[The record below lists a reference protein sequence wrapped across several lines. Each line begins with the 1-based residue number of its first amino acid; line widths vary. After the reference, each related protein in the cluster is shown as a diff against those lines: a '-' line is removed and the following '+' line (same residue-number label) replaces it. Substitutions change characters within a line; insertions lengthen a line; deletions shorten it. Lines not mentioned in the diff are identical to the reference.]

1 MTDAGASSEI
11 TKPPASKFL
20 GLPKSKLGR
29 VGMWLAVAFV
39 VLFAL
44 NSAFVGLF
52 GMNPNTPAWT
62 QLVMP
67 WYGFVVLGVGA
78 ASGVV
83 GLIAIIRD
91 RERSWISWLTLLPL
105 AFVVFMLVGE
115 FAVPH

>member
-1 MTDAGASSEI
+1 
-11 TKPPASKFL
+11 
-20 GLPKSKLGR
+20 
-29 VGMWLAVAFV
+29 
-39 VLFAL
+39 
-44 NSAFVGLF
+44 
-52 GMNPNTPAWT
+52 
-62 QLVMP
+62 MP

-83 GLIAIIRD
+83 GLIAIIRE